1 MKKLLLAFSL
11 IAAFGL
17 GITATSIT
25 IPPNDSVEYQDGDE
39 KKEKKKKKNSECSE
53 KSSTDAASAKS
64 SCCSKSKS
72 SCSSIKN

>member
-39 KKEKKKKKNSECSE
+39 KKEKKNKKNSECSE

-72 SCSSIKN
+72 SCSSKKN

>member
-25 IPPNDSVEYQDGDE
+25 IPPNDSVEYHDGDE
-39 KKEKKKKKNSECSE
+39 KKEKKKNSECSE
-53 KSSTDAASAKS
+53 KPSTDATSVKS
-64 SCCSKSKS
+64 SCCSKAKS
-72 SCSSIKN
+72 SCSTKKN

>member
-25 IPPNDSVEYQDGDE
+25 IPPNESIEIQDGDK
-39 KKEKKKKKNSECSE
+39 KKEKKKKKTGECCIKPSANNSSN
-53 KSSTDAASAKS
+53 KP
-64 SCCSKSKS
+64 SCCSKDKK
-72 SCSSIKN
+72 CSTEK